1 MKAVKTLD
9 KYISKQLLE
18 VFLMG
23 IVIFTSIVFASDTF
37 TSLIKQISMYGI
49 PFNIAILIVV
59 LKLPSILV
67 LSIPM
72 GVLFSIVM
80 TINKLSLNS
89 EITVVRSCAIGLS
102 RIAKPAFAFA
112 ISGMFVCF
120 FINEF
125 IAPFANAQAKK
136 LTIWAIQQQ
145 NVPDGKVNFTI
156 KQTGEHNVLKKLL
169 YVEKSEK
176 KSLNNLTVL
185 DVSKKNTIQIVQ
197 ANKGSANAEAW
208 EFKNGV
214 IYTINDTGKKIL
226 NSTVFDN
233 LTLYNTTSGLK
244 DKLLKESAEEMS
256 FFQLLRYIKKH
267 PNLEKQYLNELK
279 VSLYDKLALPT
290 MSVVFALLGVPLAM
304 TPPRARFNRGF
315 LFSILLIFLYY
326 LVRALCLSLGETGT
340 LPAIIAAWL
349 PNIVLF
355 SAGAYMYHKKAF
367 KIS

>member
-49 PFNIAILIVV
+49 PFNIAILIII

-89 EITVVRSCAIGLS
+89 EITVMRSCAIGLS
-102 RIAKPAFAFA
+102 RIAKPAFLFA
-112 ISGMFVCF
+112 LCGMFVCF
-120 FINEF
+120 FLNEF
-125 IAPFANAQAKK
+125 VAPFANAQAKS

-145 NVPDGKVNFTI
+145 NVPEGKVNFTV
-156 KQTGEHNVLKKLL
+156 KQVGDHNVLKKLL

-176 KSLNNLTVL
+176 KTLYNLTVL

-197 ANKGSANAEAW
+197 ANHGSANAESW

-214 IYTINDTGKKIL
+214 IYTINNTGKIL

-233 LTLYNTTSGLK
+233 LKLYNNTSGLK
-244 DKLLKESAEEMS
+244 DKLLKETAEEMS
-256 FFQLLRYIKKH
+256 FFKLASYIRTHQHLKKK
-267 PNLEKQYLNELK
+267 ELNKLK
-279 VSLYDKLALPT
+279 VDLFDKLALPT
-290 MSVVFALLGVPLAM
+290 MSLVFALLGVPLAM

-315 LFSILLIFLYY
+315 LFSILIIFLYY
-326 LVRALCLSLGETGT
+326 LIRAFCLSLGETGT
-340 LPAIIAAWL
+340 LPPFVAAWL
-349 PNIVLF
+349 PNLMLA
-355 SAGAYMYHKKAF
+355 SAGAYMYYKKAF